1 MSYNPLDWYV
11 KYLPTNELQSS
22 TTIFFNSRQMDIFSQ
37 NLCIRNAMNYLLA
50 DPPGF
55 TWEIMRL
62 ENNSFVNLK
71 DDTTLVLNL

>member
-1 MSYNPLDWYV
+1 MSYNPLV
-11 KYLPTNELQSS
+11 KHDD
-22 TTIFFNSRQMDIFSQ
+22 FFSIHATWTFYSQ
-37 NLCIRNAMNYLLA
+37 NLCIRNAVNYLLA